1 MILPLCYV
9 SKSCFYDKVICKSK
23 TKLKSDTSKLIKSL
37 ENLIGKSYNLTTNCS
52 YAPPGRFSLLK
63 TKTIMSNYH
72 LNQHFIPYYIYIY
85 FKILVTH
92 LF

>member
-1 MILPLCYV
+1 MILPLYYV

-52 YAPPGRFSLLK
+52 
-63 TKTIMSNYH
+63 
-72 LNQHFIPYYIYIY
+72 
-85 FKILVTH
+85 
-92 LF
+92 